1 MSAPTIRSETYSP
14 GLEGVI
20 AGETAIS
27 TVDTGLTYR
36 GYAIEDLAEHST
48 FEEVAY
54 LILYGELPTQRQ
66 AAQFHAR
73 LGKAA
78 TVPPELIDG
87 LAKIPAGAPTMDVLR
102 TATSFLAHFDP
113 DVDDGSH
120 EANLRKAERLL
131 AQLPIVIAARQRLK
145 EGKQPIAADPSLI
158 LPANFLWMLR
168 GEKPSEKQVEA
179 LDVSY
184 ILYAEHEFNAS
195 TFAARCVCSTLSD
208 LHSSITAA
216 IGTLK
221 GPLHGGANE
230 RALEVLMSVGSVDK
244 AESWARQMLARKE
257 KVMGFGH
264 RVYKDGDPRAVYLK
278 KLVAPIAVESGHQ
291 ALEAT
296 AEAIERILWSE
307 KKIPPNVD
315 WPCARLYHYLGLPQ
329 DLFTPLF
336 VAARVVGWS
345 AHVIEQLDNNRIMRP
360 RAIYR
365 GPSLRKWVAMD
376 QRG

>member
-1 MSAPTIRSETYSP
+1 MSVEVKAKA
-14 GLEGVI
+14 GLEDIVATSSRICFIDGDRGVL
-20 AGETAIS
+20 S
-27 TVDTGLTYR
+27 YC
-36 GYAIEDLAEHST
+36 GYDIHDLARHAT
-48 FEEVAY
+48 FEETCFLLWHGRLPSRA
-54 LILYGELPTQRQ
+54 ELGDLQSQLAAARALPEAVLRLMKMLPPSDGMDALRTLTSALGHYDPETHDHSQ
-66 AAQFHAR
+66 AASYRKAVRLTGQMASLVATWGRLQQGGGPIAPDPAMSHA
-73 LGKAA
+73 A
-78 TVPPELIDG
+78 
-87 LAKIPAGAPTMDVLR
+87 
-102 TATSFLAHFDP
+102 SFLYLLTGQRPGPTAVRAMDIALTLHAD
-113 DVDDGSH
+113 H
-120 EANLRKAERLL
+120 EL
-131 AQLPIVIAARQRLK
+131 
-145 EGKQPIAADPSLI
+145 
-158 LPANFLWMLR
+158 
-168 GEKPSEKQVEA
+168 
-179 LDVSY
+179 
-184 ILYAEHEFNAS
+184 NAS
-195 TFAARCVCSTLSD
+195 TFAARVAAATLTD
-208 LHSSITAA
+208 IHSAVVA
-216 IGTLK
+216 GIGTLK